1 MKVKFPLSTLAIL
14 LAMLTVFTLDTV
26 ADTESASNQPVEP
39 WVLVLVIVLIVIC
52 IWLATRKERVFLKE
66 HSDLLWSKDPKVL
79 LELIEKCNEYLKD
92 RQSDKV
98 ANLSRHAKENMN
110 DILEDIFLKEHSD
123 LLSSED
129 PKVLLEL
136 IEKCNEY
143 LKDRRSTEVTYS
155 LQQTKDKAARVQR
168 EINFQA
174 NLETFKSEIS
184 EDGSHPA
191 VVSTLKEQ
199 MHNPDSFQHVSSD
212 YEIVEKDGKH
222 YQKIVMSFRGTNTYN
237 ALVLQTCYF
246 IVDADN
252 QVSLVA
258 SQDDTES
265 SPVPMVALAASTDS
279 AASAID
285 GAAALAA
292 SADDAASAV
301 EDILTLADMLSFFI
315 SDEG

>member
-98 ANLSRHAKENMN
+98 ANLSRHAKEDMD

-143 LKDRRSTEVTYS
+143 LKDRRSTEVTHL

-184 EDGSHPA
+184 QDGSHPA